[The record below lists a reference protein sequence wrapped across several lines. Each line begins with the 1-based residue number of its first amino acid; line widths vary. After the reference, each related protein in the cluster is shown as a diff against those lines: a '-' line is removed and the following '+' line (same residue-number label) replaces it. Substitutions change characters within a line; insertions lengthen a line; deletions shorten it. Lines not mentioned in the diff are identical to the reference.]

1 MELRGI
7 QAAHAALAQEIEAA
21 VRRVFAHGRFIAGP
35 EVAEFEAAL
44 GAYTGVAHCLSC
56 GNGTDALC
64 LIMAALDIGPGD
76 AVFLPGYT
84 FFATAE
90 AVMQAGAAPV
100 LVDVRA
106 CDGNIDPTAL
116 SSAIEHCTAGRP
128 RAVIGVD
135 LFGRAADWPAL
146 EQIAARHGLL
156 LIEDAAQSVGGWLE
170 GRACGSFGRAAAVS
184 FFPSKPLGG
193 VGDGG
198 AVLTNDSE
206 LAQKVALLKNH
217 GRQGGPYRH
226 IAVGGNSRLDS
237 LQAAVLM
244 TKLAHLA
251 AWIEACDHA
260 AARYAALLPG
270 WITPLRGC
278 GVTNSRSAWAQ
289 YMVALPHEEAR
300 LAAEAALR
308 ARDIPYAR
316 YYPLPLHRQPVLA
329 HLEAELPV
337 CDRLSQT
344 TLALPMHPFIT
355 TEQQAEVTQALWA
368 AGRP

>member
-206 LAQKVALLKNH
+206 LAQKWRCLKP
-217 GRQGGPYRH
+217 RSAGGPYRH
-226 IAVGGNSRLDS
+226 IAVGATPAGQSAGGGADDKACASGCLDRSLRPCGRPLCRTAARLDN
-237 LQAAVLM
+237 
-244 TKLAHLA
+244 
-251 AWIEACDHA
+251 A
-260 AARYAALLPG
+260 AAG
-270 WITPLRGC
+270 LRG
-278 GVTNSRSAWAQ
+278 N
-289 YMVALPHEEAR
+289 E
-300 LAAEAALR
+300 
-308 ARDIPYAR
+308 
-316 YYPLPLHRQPVLA
+316 QPVGLGSIYGGPA
-329 HLEAELPV
+329 P
-337 CDRLSQT
+337 
-344 TLALPMHPFIT
+344 
-355 TEQQAEVTQALWA
+355 
-368 AGRP
+368 